1 MSRLDGWCADV
12 RAELSFYAVPG
23 LNIIGQVLGNLVPS
37 QVNVGK
43 SAVESLV
50 R

>member
-1 MSRLDGWCADV
+1 MSRLDGCCADV
-12 RAELSFYAVPG
+12 RAELSFYTVPG
-23 LNIIGQVLGNLVPS
+23 LDLIGLGNVVPS
-37 QVNVGK
+37 RVNVGK